1 MAPKDDT
8 TPDSEAV
15 NGAAIAAEIL
25 KRLEPENRQRILKE
39 MELRSPALVPQVES
53 NLYRFEEITELSTQ
67 GIQTLVREVDHNDLV
82 ASLRGAPPAVKKAVL
97 ENMSGRKLQMVTDDL
112 ENLPQ
117 HKAVE
122 VKEAQRRIMRL
133 IDDLRCQ
140 GKILSDTKGDKK
152 GRYA

>member
-1 MAPKDDT
+1 
-8 TPDSEAV
+8 
-15 NGAAIAAEIL
+15 
-25 KRLEPENRQRILKE
+25 
-39 MELRSPALVPQVES
+39 
-53 NLYRFEEITELSTQ
+53 
-67 GIQTLVREVDHNDLV
+67 
-82 ASLRGAPPAVKKAVL
+82 
-97 ENMSGRKLQMVTDDL
+97 MSGRKLQMVTDDL